1 MQGNFSKSK
10 QITSLRGSF
19 FDASLDDH
27 ATPASFELY
36 RELMHIAKE
45 IETCR
50 ASL

>member
-1 MQGNFSKSK
+1 MQGNFSESK
-10 QITSLRGSF
+10 QNTSFRGSF
-19 FDASLDDH
+19 FNASLDDR

-36 RELMHIAKE
+36 RELMHIAQE